1 MTTYTVT
8 IRSILYASYE
18 IEAETEAEA
27 RQIAE
32 TQSGLCEVHSW
43 TEDTEIYDITPN
55 EEKD

>member
-32 TQSGLCEVHSW
+32 TESGLCEVHSW
-43 TEDTEIYDITPN
+43 TEDTEIYDITP
-55 EEKD
+55 EGA